1 MKSLL
6 CSLLLSSVL
15 LLLSSCC
22 WNGHL
27 KKCTICPNANETPK
41 DPQFIDEPIDFDEH
55 S

>member
-27 KKCTICPNANETPK
+27 KKCTICPDHEVAPINEQELES
-41 DPQFIDEPIDFDEH
+41 DPIDFD
-55 S
+55 

>member
-27 KKCTICPNANETPK
+27 KKCTICPDAHEVAPNNE
-41 DPQFIDEPIDFDEH
+41 QELESEPIDFD
-55 S
+55 